1 LEGAQDALKQAEL
14 VIIETYNFQ
23 LNNDSLKYYQMC
35 KYMEDLGFSSI
46 EMVDSMLR
54 LFDKSFWQMDT
65 FFIPSNSK
73 EFNYRGY
80 Q

>member
-1 LEGAQDALKQAEL
+1 
-14 VIIETYNFQ
+14 
-23 LNNDSLKYYQMC
+23 
-35 KYMEDLGFSSI
+35 MEDLGFSSI